1 MYMNPA
7 IIEMELEHRRQ
18 EFIRDA
24 QIRHLREELVH
35 APNRVWRDVRPLRA
49 LFPGRRSQSGVCA

>member
-1 MYMNPA
+1 MYFNPT

-24 QIRHLREELVH
+24 QIRHLREELIHV
-35 APNRVWRDVRPLRA
+35 PSRVWRDVLPFRA
-49 LFPGRRSQSGVCA
+49 LFPGRRSQCGAGA